1 MGSELLSCVQLFMTL
16 WAAAHQA
23 PLSPWDFPSRNTG
36 VGCHFLLC
44 GIFLTQGSNL
54 CLSVLCW
61 QVDSLP
67 LNYLGSAMGRMA
79 EITEG
84 SVCFACNICASYFLF
99 IQKYLLLTCL
109 GWWRIPKININ
120 SFLFG
125 GSSILVE
132 EIRQLWCCYL

>member
-1 MGSELLSCVQLFMTL
+1 MGSELLSCVQLFVTL

-23 PLSPWDFPSRNTG
+23 PLCAWDFPIRSTV
-36 VGCHFLLC
+36 VGCHFFLQ

-67 LNYLGSAMGRMA
+67 LSYLGSPMSRMA

-84 SVCFACNICASYFLF
+84 SVCFACNICALYFLF
-99 IQKYLLLTCL
+99 IQKYLLLTCS

-120 SFLFG
+120 IFLFG
-125 GSSILVE
+125 GGSILVE
-132 EIRQLWCCYL
+132 EMR